1 MEINMGLVGNDLQ
14 MLGFHKH
21 IFCMCIYTYIYISYI
36 IYSMSIYNIYI
47 YIHIIIIESIYL

>member
-21 IFCMCIYTYIYISYI
+21 IFYMCIYIYHTSYI
-36 IYSMSIYNIYI
+36 VCLYIIYI

>member
-21 IFCMCIYTYIYISYI
+21 IFCMCIYTYIYIYI
-36 IYSMSIYNIYI
+36 IH
-47 YIHIIIIESIYL
+47 HI

>member
-21 IFCMCIYTYIYISYI
+21 IFYMCIYIYISYI
-36 IYSMSIYNIYI
+36 IYSMSIYIII